1 VSAPAAIEPF
11 PWRAVMAFG
20 LGRLRWP
27 PEAFW
32 AATPL
37 EILAASEAFL
47 PQQGVETPSRS
58 ALAALMQAHP
68 DLPNESLPT
77 LKPRKGCNHG

>member
-1 VSAPAAIEPF
+1 VSAPAAAPF
-11 PWRAVMAFG
+11 PWREVLAFG

-37 EILAASEAFL
+37 EILAASEAFRP
-47 PQQGVETPSRS
+47 PQAVEAPSRS
-58 ALAALMQAHP
+58 VLAALMLAHP
-68 DLPNESLPT
+68 DRANARPPDPE
-77 LKPRKGCNHG
+77 PRRDFDHG

>member
-1 VSAPAAIEPF
+1 MTAPAASESF
-11 PWRAVMAFG
+11 PWREVMAFG

-27 PEAFW
+27 TEAFW

-47 PQQGVETPSRS
+47 PPQGVEAPSRS

-68 DLPNESLPT
+68 DPAGAFPPDPE
-77 LKPRKGCNHG
+77 PRKGCNHG

>member
-1 VSAPAAIEPF
+1 MSAPAAEPF
-11 PWRAVMAFG
+11 PWRQVLAFG

-37 EILAASEAFL
+37 EILAASEAFR
-47 PQQGVETPSRS
+47 PPQGVEAPSRS
-58 ALAALMQAHP
+58 LLAALMRAHP
-68 DLPNESLPT
+68 DPADAHPPDPEL
-77 LKPRKGCNHG
+77 RKGFEHG